1 MKREEEKKA
10 KGKRQKAKGG
20 EQSSKFKARLNDAVG
35 QVQSS
40 KFSEQSAES
49 KGRGAKSREQ
59 GAGSE
64 HPFLPLNE
72 GEYGFSREGVN
83 KEQPAASS
91 QLPRPTGSS
100 GRAAASKISTVY
112 NIKKPSSN
120 GIYIP
125 AEGCISGSR
134 AIKACLMIRVFNN

>member
-91 QLPRPTGSS
+91 QLPAT
-100 GRAAASKISTVY
+100 SKISTVH
-112 NIKKPSSN
+112 NIKKPSNKS
-120 GIYIP
+120 IYIP
-125 AEGCISGSR
+125 VEGCISGSR